1 MVYRGYSVA
10 QGKAT
15 MKYQAGLKSYNLRM
29 PHELFERYKTAAER
43 LGVSV
48 RQLFLLGASE
58 YIEKRITRQ

>member
-15 MKYQAGLKSYNLRM
+15 MKYQASLKSYNLRM
-29 PHELFERYKTAAER
+29 PHELFERYKAAAER

-48 RQLFLLGASE
+48 RQLFLQGADE
-58 YIEKRITRQ
+58 YIENHLKNV